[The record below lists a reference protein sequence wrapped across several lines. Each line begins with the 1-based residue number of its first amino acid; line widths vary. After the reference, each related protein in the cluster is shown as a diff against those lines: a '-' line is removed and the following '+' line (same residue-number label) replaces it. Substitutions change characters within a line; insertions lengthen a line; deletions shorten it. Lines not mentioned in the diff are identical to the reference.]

1 MLELICNN
9 KVKLNMPIL
18 VLAFAILGVMLAV
31 SLAVEQIISQ
41 RN

>member
-1 MLELICNN
+1 
-9 KVKLNMPIL
+9 MPIL